1 MLAFVLDA
9 SCISSKVQAC
19 AEGKVSPLDF
29 HRLVSLLPTSFVFP
43 FNGHLLGLILVGSF
57 HKNAEFS

>member
-29 HRLVSLLPTSFVFP
+29 HRLVSLLPTSFVF
-43 FNGHLLGLILVGSF
+43 LSMDIY
-57 HKNAEFS
+57 